1 MTRGCVAGTLQASKE
16 GEGALE
22 DMEVPGPQSLI
33 REEAGQ
39 EEVEGRGGRSSWT
52 SGLTGWSGG
61 GRHKTM
67 DSSPRHLR
75 TLLGFPG
82 D

>member
-1 MTRGCVAGTLQASKE
+1 MTLGCIAGTLQASKE

-22 DMEVPGPQSLI
+22 DMKVPGPHSLI

-52 SGLTGWSGG
+52 SGLTSWSGG
-61 GRHKTM
+61 CPHKTTEV
-67 DSSPRHLR
+67 SPRPPEDP
-75 TLLGFPG
+75 LGLPW
-82 D
+82 